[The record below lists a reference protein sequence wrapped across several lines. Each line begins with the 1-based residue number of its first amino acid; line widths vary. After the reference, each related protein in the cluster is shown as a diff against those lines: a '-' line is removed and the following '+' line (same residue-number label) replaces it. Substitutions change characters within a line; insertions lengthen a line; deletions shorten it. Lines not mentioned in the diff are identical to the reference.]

1 MKTIEILNKKELIQV
16 RGGGDDDVLQRV
28 NQLKTDANQ

>member
-16 RGGGDDDVLQRV
+16 RGGGDDDVALTGEPI
-28 NQLKTDANQ
+28 KD